1 MKNQRLVEALKV
13 FEIKE
18 VLEDK
23 RDNKHLWSPYWL
35 AYRSVHRSASWSATH
50 SAYWSSRSAYW
61 SAYCSASGS
70 ARSAYYSA
78 QLDKPKVLEI
88 IKGKLK

>member
-35 AYRSVHRSASWSATH
+35 AYRSAHRSASWSA
-50 SAYWSSRSAYW
+50 YWSSYW
-61 SAYCSASGS
+61 
-70 ARSAYYSA
+70 SAYYSA
-78 QLDKPKVLEI
+78 KLDKPKVLEI
-88 IKGKLK
+88 IKGKL